1 MYLCVCVCVA
11 ALGLSCISQDLRS
24 LLQHSASLVAA
35 CEIFSCDMQIL
46 SCGMW
51 DLVPWPGIKPRT
63 PAMGAESLSHWT
75 TREVP
80 LPIYFVLYICLMCF
94 SFLWSSFRGLPGG
107 SAVKNPPAKQEPQEM
122 QVWSLGQENPLE
134 KGMATHSSTLAWKIP
149 KIGAYGATV
158 HGVGKSQTGLKW
170 LSMHTP
176 SFGLIFPP
184 FHCLF

>member
-1 MYLCVCVCVA
+1 MHIIYIWKKWKSLSHIWLFATPGSSVHGIYQARILEWVAISFSRGTSWAREWPLVSYIAGRFWIREAHYVHIHIHMYLCVCVCVFVA

-35 CEIFSCDMQIL
+35 CEVFSCDMQIL

-80 LPIYFVLYICLMCF
+80 LPIYFVLYTCLMCF
-94 SFLWSSFRGLPGG
+94 SFL
-107 SAVKNPPAKQEPQEM
+107 
-122 QVWSLGQENPLE
+122 
-134 KGMATHSSTLAWKIP
+134 
-149 KIGAYGATV
+149 
-158 HGVGKSQTGLKW
+158 
-170 LSMHTP
+170 
-176 SFGLIFPP
+176 
-184 FHCLF
+184 